1 MAASYSRKCLVSR
14 QLLYFEEVKV
24 FPLFMETTYWRIWR
38 DGQASLKGML
48 NMCTYF
54 VLIEYFLSLKG
65 IYTITFEQTYSS
77 AKLFQGKK
85 SLCGTQISMR
95 ILLFKQNVGAS
106 MCTVSFTK
114 EWILWS
120 HSHYMMHECKPQY
133 WNKPNIFVL
142 QKWYLFRQIVVGW
155 ENEMETEFQKL
166 IHCIVLQITFFAWMF
181 LLIQRNILLQGK
193 SIYIYI
199 YVVFE
204 EI

>member
-1 MAASYSRKCLVSR
+1 M
-14 QLLYFEEVKV
+14 
-24 FPLFMETTYWRIWR
+24 
-38 DGQASLKGML
+38 
-48 NMCTYF
+48 
-54 VLIEYFLSLKG
+54 KG

-77 AKLFQGKK
+77 AKLFQGKN

-95 ILLFKQNVGAS
+95 ILLFKQNVDAS

-133 WNKPNIFVL
+133 WNKPNNFVL

-199 YVVFE
+199 HILFLRKYSYSSIYKLYIIQKNLGGWLNCIKMNIASVHTFCFGRVLLGSWKHVMYVLKSFNLFQ
-204 EI
+204 